1 MSSVANVGYDFSL
14 NGDPEVTV
22 HAVGAEAEPVMVV
35 DGVMRRP
42 DVLVEYAAR
51 EVSFQ
56 PAPARENFYPGLLG
70 AIPLTYVSALVEAL
84 RPQLEE
90 VFELG
95 DAVPVRASCNYSIVT
110 CQPAQ
115 LEPAQRIPHVDT
127 ADPLQIAI
135 LHYLCDERF
144 DGTGFY
150 RHRSTGFEGITLE
163 RWAPYQAALAADLE
177 RHPPEAAYIGGDTPL
192 FERTARFDL
201 RFDRVLV
208 YRSRVLHSGQ
218 IDPAVGLSPDP
229 RRGRLTGNIFLNYG
243 RRA

>member
-1 MSSVANVGYDFSL
+1 MNPVDAAGYDFSL
-14 NGDPEVTV
+14 SRDPQVAV
-22 HAVGAEAEPVMVV
+22 HRVGFEAEPVMVV
-35 DGVMRRP
+35 DGAMRDPRA
-42 DVLVEYAAR
+42 LVEFAAR

-56 PAPARENFYPGLLG
+56 APPERENFYPGLLG
-70 AIPLTYVSALVEAL
+70 AIPLNYVSALVAAL
-84 RPQLEE
+84 RPQIEAVFGLE
-90 VFELG
+90 
-95 DAVPVRASCNYSIVT
+95 DAGPTGATCNYSIVT
-110 CQPAQ
+110 HQPEQ
-115 LEPAQRIPHVDT
+115 LATSQRIPHIDT

-144 DGTGFY
+144 DGTAFY
-150 RHRSTGFEGITLE
+150 RHRSTGFEGITPE
-163 RWAPYQAALAADLE
+163 RWGPYRAALAADLE
-177 RHPPEAAYIGGDTPL
+177 RCPPPAAYIGEDTPL
-192 FERTARFDL
+192 FERTASIDL